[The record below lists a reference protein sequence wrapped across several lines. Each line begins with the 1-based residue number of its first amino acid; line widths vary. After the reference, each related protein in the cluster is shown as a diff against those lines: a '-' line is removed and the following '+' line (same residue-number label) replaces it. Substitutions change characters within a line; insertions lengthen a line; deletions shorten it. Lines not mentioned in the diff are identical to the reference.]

1 MNQNIRKLD
10 MSDFTSGF
18 SSGRDHLRWEIALAL
33 ILKIVLL
40 SVLWFAFFR
49 HDPNIPKP
57 AVADLF
63 SSDRTP
69 LVSQES
75 IK

>member
-1 MNQNIRKLD
+1 MRD
-10 MSDFTSGF
+10 STSDF
-18 SSGRDHLRWEIALAL
+18 SSGRDRLRWEITLAL
-33 ILKIVLL
+33 ILKIILL

-49 HDPNIPKP
+49 HDPNTPKP

-69 LVSQES
+69 LVHQES
-75 IK
+75 IR

>member
-1 MNQNIRKLD
+1 MNNVT
-10 MSDFTSGF
+10 SDFSK
-18 SSGRDHLRWEIALAL
+18 GRDHFRWEIALAL
-33 ILKIVLL
+33 VLKIVLL

-49 HDPNIPKP
+49 HDPNVPKP

-63 SSDRTP
+63 SSDRTH
-69 LVSQES
+69 LVRQES